1 MKVVLGDISEIQ
13 VGYQSR
19 EAIHQC
25 HQGSH
30 YLLQAKDFNNLHQV
44 DWSNLIKFTPTGS
57 VIKSEIQLGDI
68 LFLAKGQDNFA
79 YLVDRSVDHILA
91 TNSFYIIRVDQAIV
105 LPEYLAW
112 WFNQTPA
119 KKYIQLNRS
128 GSSLPF
134 LSVSA
139 LSYLEVSIP
148 NIEIQRK
155 IGDLELLRKKE
166 ADLFGLYLSKK
177 STLIQS
183 ICLNAIIEYKG
194 EEDT

>member
-1 MKVVLGDISEIQ
+1 MKATLGNISEIQ

-19 EAIHQC
+19 ESIHQY
-25 HQGSH
+25 HKGSH

-134 LSVSA
+134 LSISA
-139 LSYLEVSIP
+139 ISHFEILIP
-148 NIEIQRK
+148 DIETQRK
-155 IGDLELLRKKE
+155 IGEINLLRKKE
-166 ADLFGLYLSKK
+166 ADLFGLYLLKK

>member
-105 LPEYLAW
+105 LPEYLTW

-139 LSYLEVSIP
+139 ISRFEILIP
-148 NIEIQRK
+148 DIETQRK
-155 IGDLELLRKKE
+155 IGELELLRKRE

>member
-44 DWSNLIKFTPTGS
+44 DWSTLIKFTPTGS

-139 LSYLEVSIP
+139 ISRFEILIP
-148 NIEIQRK
+148 DIETQRK
-155 IGDLELLRKKE
+155 IGELELLRKRE

>member
-139 LSYLEVSIP
+139 ISRFEILIP
-148 NIEIQRK
+148 DIETQRK
-155 IGDLELLRKKE
+155 IGELELLRKRE

>member
-148 NIEIQRK
+148 NIAIQRK